1 MYVNFK
7 KIKIVD
13 INGKQQ
19 EADFSQQLGNQLYMT
34 GHDIE
39 ACELGKRI
47 YFAKGEMELSDKDIQ
62 TITQVV
68 TGWGYVARNAIIEA
82 MKEK

>member
-13 INGKQQ
+13 INGQQ
-19 EADFSQQLGNQLYMT
+19 QDADFSQQLGNQLYMT

-47 YFAKGEMELSDKDIQ
+47 YFAKGDMELNEKEIQ
-62 TITQVV
+62 AVKNALA
-68 TGWGYVARNAIIEA
+68 GWSYVARTAIEEA
-82 MKEK
+82 MKE

>member
-13 INGKQQ
+13 INGQQQ

-47 YFAKGEMELSDKDIQ
+47 YFAKGDMELNEKEIQ
-62 TITQVV
+62 TVKNILA
-68 TGWGYVARNAIIEA
+68 GWSYVARTAIEEA
-82 MKEK
+82 MKE

>member
-13 INGKQQ
+13 INGQQQ

-34 GHDIE
+34 GRNIE
-39 ACELGKRI
+39 ECELGKRI
-47 YFAKGEMELSDKDIQ
+47 YFAKGEVELNDKEAQIVTNAIQ
-62 TITQVV
+62 
-68 TGWGYVARNAIIEA
+68 GWSYVARIAIDAA
-82 MKEK
+82 MKK